1 MVDLDTPSMHV
12 LNALEDHG
20 LHPLD
25 HQLYDVIDP
34 DALDKLVAST
44 GPDTQ
49 ITFTVEQYRVT
60 VTGDS
65 QIDIQPM

>member
-1 MVDLDTPSMHV
+1 MRV

-25 HQLYDVIDP
+25 HQPYDVIDP

-49 ITFTVEQYRVT
+49 ITFTVEQYHVT
-60 VTGDS
+60 VAGDG